1 VKLRAHTKWKIVPGL
16 VLLVVSPIRIFSI
29 PNTAEH
35 IAFDLA
41 GIGWWGFVCWLLWSG
56 GFSRNPPNSND
67 DPNQNGSLG
76 SIISKQP
83 TTDRPVVSQFAGC
96 DGETVELRSTGQ
108 PRAGAVE
115 SVLRLAVRRI
125 SMSTTLEN
133 FVTTGADFAEGA
145 RRALE
150 AERCALVVV
159 DIQEKLLPPIF
170 QKEQL
175 VRNAKLLIRAAVV
188 LKIPALMSTQYAKG
202 LGGTVP
208 EVASLLPETEAID
221 KNLFSCF
228 GSDVFCTLLK
238 RLPGKRNTLLLCGME
253 SHICVTQT
261 ALAALREGY
270 IVHVASDA
278 VSSRTEWNW
287 KIGLERMRAA
297 GAVISST
304 EMMIYELMRS
314 SASPAF
320 KEMLP
325 YLKG

>member
-1 VKLRAHTKWKIVPGL
+1 MATSLER
-16 VLLVVSPIRIFSI
+16 
-29 PNTAEH
+29 
-35 IAFDLA
+35 LA
-41 GIGWWGFVCWLLWSG
+41 GSAGDHNAVDHAEAA
-56 GFSRNPPNSND
+56 R
-67 DPNQNGSLG
+67 QN
-76 SIISKQP
+76 
-83 TTDRPVVSQFAGC
+83 
-96 DGETVELRSTGQ
+96 
-108 PRAGAVE
+108 
-115 SVLRLAVRRI
+115 
-125 SMSTTLEN
+125 
-133 FVTTGADFAEGA
+133 
-145 RRALE
+145 LE
-150 AERCALVVV
+150 AERCALLVV

-170 QKEQL
+170 QKDQL
-175 VRNAKLLIRAAVV
+175 VRNSQLLIRAAGVM
-188 LKIPALMSTQYAKG
+188 KIPAIVSTQYAKG
-202 LGGTVP
+202 LGKTVP

-238 RLPGKRNTLLLCGME
+238 RLPGNRNTLLLCGME
-253 SHICVTQT
+253 SHICVMQT

-287 KIGLERMRAA
+287 KIGLDRMRAA